1 MEGKT
6 SPYDDEFSDKAE
18 MSFLDHLEVL
28 RWHLVRSAIAV
39 LLFMTLAF
47 VFKGFV
53 FDKIIL
59 APQSSDFLTY
69 RLFCDLSHWLD
80 LGDKLCFEEISF
92 SLINI
97 AMSGQFTTHILVS
110 AIAGFILAF
119 PYILIEVW
127 RFISPGL
134 KKSERR
140 SAMALVFWG
149 TVLFMS
155 GVLFGYYIIAP
166 LSVQFLG
173 NYTVSSTVSNSISL
187 NSYISTLTS
196 IVIACAIVFQL
207 PIIVYFLSK
216 IGIITPELMKTY
228 RRHSIVI
235 VLILS
240 AIITPPDITSQI
252 LVAIPLVF
260 LYELSIFISRMVV
273 RKSTI

>member
-80 LGDKLCFEEISF
+80 LGDKLCFEDISF

>member
-28 RWHLVRSAIAV
+28 RWHLVRSAIAII
-39 LLFMTLAF
+39 LFMGLAF

-53 FDKIIL
+53 FDEIIL
-59 APQSSDFLTY
+59 APQSSEFLTY

-80 LGDKLCFEEISF
+80 LGNKLCFEDISF

-119 PYILIEVW
+119 PYLLIEIW

-134 KKSERR
+134 RKTEKR
-140 SAMALVFWG
+140 SAVALVFWG
-149 TVLFMS
+149 SVLFMS
-155 GVLFGYYIIAP
+155 GVLFGYYVIAP

-196 IVIACAIVFQL
+196 IVIACALVFQL

-216 IGIITPELMKTY
+216 IGLITPQLMKAY

-260 LYELSIFISRMVV
+260 LYEVSIIISRVV
-273 RKSTI
+273 NRRNNT